1 MAKSQ
6 VTEHDLEQSL
16 QTLGGF
22 GKLAAQKPRRDSPFG
37 SDFARRA
44 EESKPVS
51 EVAPQKTPEVALLQ
65 KAPGQG
71 VEIGGEASREVL
83 ANKPPARTA
92 PSKTP
97 PKPVSDEQAE
107 SHAKSDTL
115 TERITL
121 QMSPEMRDAVN
132 DLARQLQRRR
142 KDKGERITANS
153 VMRVAIQQFLDDFEL
168 ESVQGVSSEE
178 ELFAIVQSKRK

>member
-6 VTEHDLEQSL
+6 VTEQDLEQSL

-22 GKLAAQKPRRDSPFG
+22 GNLATQKPRRDSPFG
-37 SDFARRA
+37 SDFARRP

-51 EVAPQKTPEVALLQ
+51 EATPQRMAEVSQRSRAS
-65 KAPGQG
+65 GHG
-71 VEIGGEASREVL
+71 VELVEEEREPRLTKRPSTTVPIETISKAASEEKKD
-83 ANKPPARTA
+83 NHP
-92 PSKTP
+92 
-97 PKPVSDEQAE
+97 
-107 SHAKSDTL
+107 KSDTL

-132 DLARQLQRRR
+132 DYARQLQRRR

-153 VMRVAIQQFLDDFEL
+153 VMRVAIQHFLDNFEL
-168 ESVQGVSSEE
+168 ERVQGASSEE
-178 ELFAIVQSKRK
+178 ELFATIQRKIK